1 MSKGR
6 QVETELHGDC
16 SRVLCACVLCLS
28 LQNEP
33 RLKSRTSTE
42 ELSGV
47 SLKALKVDRKKCTR
61 REEQMEGEQ
70 KVKDAITSG

>member
-1 MSKGR
+1 MEI
-6 QVETELHGDC
+6 V
-16 SRVLCACVLCLS
+16 VVCACVVLCLS

-33 RLKSRTSTE
+33 RLKRRTSTE

-70 KVKDAITSG
+70 KAKDAITSGLGKGRRESGR